1 MNADWMQAR
10 IAELERANVDLVAER
25 DEAMN
30 MLADIEIAMNCVG
43 SEMDKV
49 VKETDAAVR
58 ERDAAVQETHRLLD
72 QVANWQRAY
81 DEMKRDRDEAE
92 REHGANK
99 DALADIEIAMNFAG
113 NEMSKVMEERNAAR
127 AWSSAW
133 KRAAKVKWI
142 ELCIQDDLLLFHQ
155 ETIKAMR
162 VALPGFVTP
171 YPDVDARAA
180 DLEVRRM
187 QCRPDLVPLDADPD
201 ADELAPFGWIP
212 VPKPGQWQPGTT
224 AGKDCRGNVGQGYA
238 AQEREAHDA

>member
-1 MNADWMQAR
+1 MNDQDRKRQMDDMRAWYETRVAEYVAERDMLLHANANANQKTAWCDFR
-10 IAELERANVDLVAER
+10 IAELERANVALVSERDAAARTAQNAADALVASEHER
-25 DEAMN
+25 QEAW
-30 MLADIEIAMNCVG
+30 LECG
-43 SEMDKV
+43 K
-49 VKETDAAVR
+49 AVR
-58 ERDAAVQETHRLLD
+58 ERDAAVHETHRLLD

-92 REHGANK
+92 RDLDANK

-127 AWSSAW
+127 A
-133 KRAAKVKWI
+133 
-142 ELCIQDDLLLFHQ
+142 
-155 ETIKAMR
+155 
-162 VALPGFVTP
+162 
-171 YPDVDARAA
+171 A

-187 QCRPDLVPLDADPD
+187 QCRPDLVPLDATPD